1 MRRKILDTAA
11 KVYLIL
17 AILLGMALITF
28 FIYNSVR
35 FNKKVEIF
43 KNEIIIGMKEE
54 EVVRLL
60 GNPNFEQDRQYNM
73 AGKKLSEVT
82 GKSDM
87 EFYELTYS
95 GMFTLRDDLRLYFD
109 KRTKTLVF
117 KEQRGTTFGR
127 IHY

>member
-11 KVYLIL
+11 KAYLIL

-35 FNKKVEIF
+35 FNKKVRIF
-43 KNEIIIGMKEE
+43 NNEIIIGMKEE

-60 GNPNFEQDRQYNM
+60 GTPNFEQDEQYNM
-73 AGKKLSEVT
+73 DGKKLSEVT

-95 GMFTLRDDLRLYFD
+95 GMFALREDLRLYFD

-117 KEQRGTTFGR
+117 KEQSGMTLGR